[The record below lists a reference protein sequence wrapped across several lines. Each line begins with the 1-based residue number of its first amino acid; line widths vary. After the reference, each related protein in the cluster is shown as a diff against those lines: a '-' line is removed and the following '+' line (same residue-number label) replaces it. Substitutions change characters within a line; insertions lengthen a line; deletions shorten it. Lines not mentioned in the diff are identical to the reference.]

1 MRGYLA
7 DRLECAVKR
16 ISKKFEGTSYNG
28 RKQYRS
34 GSVVLLPE
42 DAQKRQSNLQEMRTT
57 FKESRS
63 ALLQTKKS
71 KTLVKSKGA
80 TKSRAAKSK
89 KGAAK
94 PTFTP
99 GVGSVGLRDTPHT
112 NAAPQSLLTSSTV
125 RRNRL
130 TPWSLPGSTNN
141 SQLGLHSQMNQSLLI
156 AQILAGA
163 SPIGST
169 PQGLSNFDAAPLSST
184 LVPHNDDYLLS
195 LLTRTLQNQPGAMS
209 NIVSAGAIREIL
221 SAAANYA

>member
-1 MRGYLA
+1 MYTGTWTDEETEYADALIEEFRDGNIPELEDGTTMRGYLA

-112 NAAPQSLLTSSTV
+112 NAAPQSLLTSSK
-125 RRNRL
+125 
-130 TPWSLPGSTNN
+130 SE
-141 SQLGLHSQMNQSLLI
+141 Q
-156 AQILAGA
+156 A
-163 SPIGST
+163 S
-169 PQGLSNFDAAPLSST
+169 
-184 LVPHNDDYLLS
+184 
-195 LLTRTLQNQPGAMS
+195 
-209 NIVSAGAIREIL
+209 
-221 SAAANYA
+221 